1 LKMFWKSSKPLRLLI
16 NWLKAWPLSLK
27 HTLSIKGWIYVILF
41 LLGPVISGALIGV
54 KMFTNYLPTGDD
66 PGNWLKRIN
75 AFLGNT
81 YTLWNE
87 GLVSYPPLFHMVGAF
102 LTLFSGDPVVA
113 MKVSA
118 LLSLMLI
125 PITSGWF
132 AYKISGSRQL
142 SVITSLVVSADG
154 YYDALI
160 KRERA
165 STNIQSRR
173 RKKPDHLGDTLFCS
187 GTITIEQQ

>member
-1 LKMFWKSSKPLRLLI
+1 
-16 NWLKAWPLSLK
+16 
-27 HTLSIKGWIYVILF
+27 
-41 LLGPVISGALIGV
+41 
-54 KMFTNYLPTGDD
+54 
-66 PGNWLKRIN
+66 
-75 AFLGNT
+75 
-81 YTLWNE
+81 
-87 GLVSYPPLFHMVGAF
+87 
-102 LTLFSGDPVVA
+102 VA

-125 PITSGWF
+125 PMTSNWF
-132 AYKISGSRQL
+132 AYKISGSRQP

-154 YYDALI
+154 YYDAII
-160 KRERA
+160 KIERA

>member
-1 LKMFWKSSKPLRLLI
+1 MFWKISKLLSLLHSLI
-16 NWLKAWPLSLK
+16 NWLKARFFSFK
-27 HTLSIKGWIYVILF
+27 HTLKTLGIKDWIFIILF
-41 LLGPVISGALIGV
+41 LLGPVISGVFVGV

-81 YTLWNE
+81 YPLWNE
-87 GLVSYPPLFHMVGAF
+87 ELLSYPPLFHMVGAF
-102 LTLFSGDPVVA
+102 LTLFSGDSVVA

-132 AYKISGSRQL
+132 AYKISRSRQV
-142 SVITSLVVSADG
+142 SVTTSLVVSFLPMH
-154 YYDALI
+154 YEKLPSY
-160 KRERA
+160 
-165 STNIQSRR
+165 Q
-173 RKKPDHLGDTLFCS
+173 
-187 GTITIEQQ
+187 